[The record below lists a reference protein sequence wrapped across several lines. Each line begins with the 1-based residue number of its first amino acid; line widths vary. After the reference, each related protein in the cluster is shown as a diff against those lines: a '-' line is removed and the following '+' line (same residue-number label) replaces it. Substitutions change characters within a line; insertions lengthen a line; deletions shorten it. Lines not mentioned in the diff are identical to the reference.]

1 MAFNA
6 LDLILGV
13 ILLVSVFGAAR
24 NGVTK
29 ELIRIASLI
38 VGVILA
44 MWGHGVVGQQLQA
57 WIPNPRI
64 ASSLGFVLILFGCVL
79 AGALAAHLLKVV
91 WKFTGLEWLDMLL
104 GGAFGLARGLLV
116 CAIILVGLI
125 AFQPVADTT
134 TLVADSAVAPW
145 VLDVSRTVAAAAPGT
160 MRTAFRQGVAIIE
173 ADWDQEAAAPS
184 EEDPLEESGNDPV
197 ANPAEPAG
205 DGANDG

>member
-64 ASSLGFVLILFGCVL
+64 ASSLGFVLILVGCVL

>member
-1 MAFNA
+1 MAFNG
-6 LDLILGV
+6 LDIVLGI

-29 ELIRIASLI
+29 ELIRIASLV

-44 MWGHGVVGQQLQA
+44 MWGHGVVGQQLQV

-64 ASSLGFVLILFGCVL
+64 ASTLGFALILFGCLL

-125 AFQPVADTT
+125 AFQPIADTT
-134 TLVADSAVAPW
+134 TVVSGSAVAPW
-145 VLDVSRTVAAAAPGT
+145 VLNVSRTVAAAAPGS
-160 MRTAFRQGVAIIE
+160 MRGAFRRGVALIE
-173 ADWDQEAAAPS
+173 ADRDDEPVVPA
-184 EEDPLEESGNDPV
+184 EEDASQGTGTPPATDPV
-197 ANPAEPAG
+197 ETPR
-205 DGANDG
+205 DGSDDG

>member
-1 MAFNA
+1 MDFNG
-6 LDLILGV
+6 LDIVLGL

-29 ELIRIASLI
+29 ELIRIASLV

-64 ASSLGFVLILFGCVL
+64 ASSLGFALILFGCIL

-125 AFQPVADTT
+125 AFQPIADTT
-134 TLVADSAVAPW
+134 TVVAGSAVAPW
-145 VLDVSRTVAAAAPGT
+145 VLDVSRTVAATAPGSMRAAFQKGVALVEADRDDEDAAPT
-160 MRTAFRQGVAIIE
+160 
-173 ADWDQEAAAPS
+173 
-184 EEDPLEESGNDPV
+184 EEDASQGSGSAPEQD
-197 ANPAEPAG
+197 PAESSG
-205 DGANDG
+205 EGSNDG

>member
-38 VGVILA
+38 VGVILS

-64 ASSLGFVLILFGCVL
+64 ASSLGFVLILVGCVL

-125 AFQPVADTT
+125 AFQPIADTT

-160 MRTAFRQGVAIIE
+160 MRAAFRQGVAMVE
-173 ADWDQEAAAPS
+173 ADWDEEAAAPS
-184 EEDPLEESGNDPV
+184 EEDPLEGSGSEPG
-197 ANPAEPAG
+197 ANPAEPSG
-205 DGANDG
+205 DGSNDG

>member
-1 MAFNA
+1 MAFNG
-6 LDLILGV
+6 LDLVLGI

-29 ELIRIASLI
+29 ELIRIASLV

-44 MWGHGVVGQQLQA
+44 MWGHGVVGQQLQV

-64 ASSLGFVLILFGCVL
+64 ASSLGFALVLFGCIL

-125 AFQPVADTT
+125 AFQPIADTT
-134 TLVADSAVAPW
+134 TVVAGSTVAPW

-160 MRTAFRQGVAIIE
+160 MRAAFRQGVALIE
-173 ADWDQEAAAPS
+173 ADRDDGTAAPP
-184 EEDPLEESGNDPV
+184 EEDGSQGTGNEPATDL
-197 ANPAEPAG
+197 AEPAE
-205 DGANDG
+205 DGSDDA

>member
-1 MAFNA
+1 MAFNG
-6 LDLILGV
+6 LDLVLGI

-29 ELIRIASLI
+29 ELIRIASLV

-44 MWGHGVVGQQLQA
+44 MWGHGLVGQQLQA

-64 ASSLGFVLILFGCVL
+64 ASSLGFALVLFGCIL

-91 WKFTGLEWLDMLL
+91 WKFTGLGWLDMLL

-125 AFQPVADTT
+125 AFQPIADTT
-134 TLVADSAVAPW
+134 TVVAGSAVAPW
-145 VLDVSRTVAAAAPGT
+145 VLNVSRTVAAAAPGS
-160 MRTAFRQGVAIIE
+160 MRAAFRHGVKLIE
-173 ADWDQEAAAPS
+173 SDRDDGTAAPI
-184 EEDPLEESGNDPV
+184 EEDASQGGGNAPATKPEEPSED
-197 ANPAEPAG
+197 ESH
-205 DGANDG
+205 DG

>member
-1 MAFNA
+1 MAFNG
-6 LDLILGV
+6 LDIVLGL

-29 ELIRIASLI
+29 ELIRIASLV

-44 MWGHGVVGQQLQA
+44 MWGHGVVGQQLQV

-64 ASSLGFVLILFGCVL
+64 ASSLGFALILFGCIL

-125 AFQPVADTT
+125 AFQPIAATT
-134 TLVADSAVAPW
+134 TVVAGSAVAPW
-145 VLDVSRTVAAAAPGT
+145 VLDVSRTVAAAAPGS
-160 MRTAFRQGVAIIE
+160 MRAAFQHGVALV
-173 ADWDQEAAAPS
+173 
-184 EEDPLEESGNDPV
+184 EEDRDDGAVAPPDEDASPGTGSAPP
-197 ANPAEPAG
+197 ANPAESPG
-205 DGANDG
+205 DESNDE

>member
-1 MAFNA
+1 MDFNA

-44 MWGHGVVGQQLQA
+44 MWGHGVVGQELQA

-125 AFQPVADTT
+125 AFQPIADTT

-160 MRTAFRQGVAIIE
+160 MRAAFRQGVAMVE
-173 ADWDQEAAAPS
+173 ADWDEEAAAPS
-184 EEDPLEESGNDPV
+184 EADPLEETGNAPG
-197 ANPAEPAG
+197 ANPAEPSG